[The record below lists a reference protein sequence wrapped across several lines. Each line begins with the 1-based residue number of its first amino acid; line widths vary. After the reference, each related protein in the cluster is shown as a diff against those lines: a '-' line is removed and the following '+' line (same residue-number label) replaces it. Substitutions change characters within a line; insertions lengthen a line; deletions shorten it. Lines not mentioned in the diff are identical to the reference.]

1 MTAAQD
7 RFPNTDTKNA
17 EQGHDKAVSWNAPSQ
32 AGFTNAAQIHHRY
45 QSEHTETGCEGV
57 LLQSRHGRL
66 KRADAGGNG
75 DGDIEKV
82 IQKQRRGGNQTGGLS
97 EILLGY
103 CVRTAAVRIG
113 GQRLAIRKMQNRQQ
127 NQNCDDNF
135 ADVGK
140 PDNPEGREYRK
151 RRFRTIG
158 GRAKGIQTKNRNAAE
173 RADPLLFSF
182 RSFQRSAEKDS
193 ENR

>member
-1 MTAAQD
+1 MRRLAYVAAGMLL
-7 RFPNTDTKNA
+7 A
-17 EQGHDKAVSWNAPSQ
+17 MSM
-32 AGFTNAAQIHHRY
+32 AGAAA
-45 QSEHTETGCEGV
+45 
-57 LLQSRHGRL
+57 
-66 KRADAGGNG
+66 RADTPGVTATEIRIGVRGLGDLGGGNG
-75 DGDIEKV
+75 DCDIEKV
-82 IQKQRRGGNQTGGLS
+82 IQKQRRGGNQTGDLS

-127 NQNCDDNF
+127 NENCDDNF

-140 PDNPEGREYRK
+140 PDNPEGREYSK

-158 GRAKGIQTKNRNAAE
+158 GRAKRIQTKNRNAAE

-182 RSFQRSAEKDS
+182 GSFQRSAENDS